1 MSLIVKKALGMGDV
15 KMFFVI
21 GLLYGL
27 ENTYTILLVSMLI
40 MAIVSVILL
49 ITKKATKKSAVP
61 MAPFVA
67 VGLLINIILGV

>member
-1 MSLIVKKALGMGDV
+1 MGDV